1 MSKLTLF
8 WNYVSRYKYGVLVAL
23 FVLVVGFLD
32 ENSFLNRYYH
42 KMEIRELREEIRAYT
57 DRYNRDT
64 EHLNRLNADPEAIVK
79 VARERYYMKRDNE
92 DVYVFMEQA
101 DIDEDNENK

>member
-1 MSKLTLF
+1 MR
-8 WNYVSRYKYGVLVAL
+8 RYKYGVLVAL

-42 KMEIRELREEIRAYT
+42 KMEIWELQEEIRNYT

-64 EHLNRLNADPEAIVK
+64 EQLDRLNADPEAIVK

-92 DVYVFMEQA
+92 DVYVFMQQA
-101 DIDEDNENK
+101 EDDTNDMEEE